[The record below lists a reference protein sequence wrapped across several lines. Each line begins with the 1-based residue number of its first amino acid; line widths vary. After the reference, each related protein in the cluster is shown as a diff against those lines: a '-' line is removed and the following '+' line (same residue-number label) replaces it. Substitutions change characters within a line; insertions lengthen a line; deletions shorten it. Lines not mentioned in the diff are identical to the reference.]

1 MVYLHIYL
9 CVKPKC
15 KYFVDQYIMVSHFIK
30 RNNKIYSQSF
40 SVRHAKLPHF
50 LKLWHHHQEMEL
62 VLILKGK
69 GMRFVGDSM
78 EPFGP
83 RDFVLLGDELPH
95 KWQNDMEYFSEMGL
109 EVEAI
114 IIHFEK
120 RFLANALEETVE
132 FSALY
137 NLLESSERGIR
148 FTGDI
153 NKKAE
158 KLLWKIVRTA
168 PGLKRLILL
177 LDLLGFLAH
186 TKRYSLITSPGYIN
200 SVYERD
206 TKLKRVKEFVMNNFQ
221 MPIGLNEIAGEIGMN
236 KTAFC
241 RYFKKTTGITFFTY
255 LNEIRIGYACKLLQK
270 SNDTIAK
277 IGYESGFNNL
287 SNFNQ
292 KFKQFTGRT
301 PSGYLRM
308 ME

>member
-1 MVYLHIYL
+1 
-9 CVKPKC
+9 
-15 KYFVDQYIMVSHFIK
+15 MVSHFIK
-30 RNNKIYSQSF
+30 RNNKIHSQSF
-40 SVRHAKLPHF
+40 SVRHAKQPHF

-83 RDFVLLGDELPH
+83 GDFVLLGDQLPH
-95 KWQNDMEYFSEMGL
+95 KWQNDLEYFSGSGL

-120 RFLANALEETVE
+120 HFLANALEETVE
-132 FSALY
+132 FSTLY
-137 NLLESSERGIR
+137 NLLEISERGIR
-148 FTGDI
+148 FTGNT
-153 NKKAE
+153 NKRAE
-158 KLLWKIVRTA
+158 KLLRKIVGTA
-168 PGLKRLILL
+168 PGFKRLILL
-177 LDLLGFLAH
+177 LDLLGLLAH
-186 TKRYSLITSPGYIN
+186 TKEYNLITSSGYIN
-200 SVYERD
+200 SVYEKD
-206 TKLKRVKEFVMNNFQ
+206 IKLKKVKDFVMNHFQ
-221 MPIGLNEIAGEIGMN
+221 MPIGLDEIAGEIGMN

-241 RYFKKTTGITFFTY
+241 RYFKKATGITFFTY
-255 LNEIRIGYACKLLQK
+255 LNEIRIGYACKLLQG

-301 PSGYLRM
+301 PSSYLRM
-308 ME
+308 IE